1 MNRLNM
7 VLILLCIGCAQ
18 QSILTGGKKDT
29 TAPTI
34 IHNTDSLS
42 NKYNFDK
49 KEFTLKF
56 NENIQ
61 YLKSKSSLLVNPY
74 ISNKE
79 VVVNKNMLFV
89 KWDKD
94 LDTNTTYSF
103 IFNNSIADITEKNK
117 IKNLQY
123 AFSTGSKFDSGSVK
137 GKIIITP
144 SEIPAKNMLIELK
157 NCNNQNIIYYGYTD
171 ENGEFIVN
179 NVKIGTYMLTY
190 FNDNN
195 NDFKLDTLNDVQGF
209 YSNNITVNDSSNLSQ
224 IVAFEPSKKI
234 RLEKSSID
242 SYNKVELEFN
252 QLTESC
258 VVFDTINKN
267 TYISNIKNKNHEF
280 YLEDTLD
287 KFLIIIN
294 SKKPNFCDTIRLTN
308 LEKNNDKTLSFKEK
322 QNKSLINNL
331 FFSISF
337 NQFIN
342 LIDTSKIQLFK
353 DSIGVSYEIEYQSNE
368 LIIKPLSGPGNYKL
382 ILLPESVTG
391 LITQKS
397 DTSNIYFKINP
408 KEELASLELKI
419 SNVNHSNSIIQITR
433 ANEIKNEFSFE
444 GSSLDTIIENCIPG
458 NYKLKLI
465 EDSNEDGCWTTGD
478 IKRKIQPENIFHY
491 EEEIVLKKN
500 WISSNTWVI
509 NNPE

>member
-1 MNRLNM
+1 MNRLNI

-29 TAPTI
+29 TAPAI
-34 IHNTDSLS
+34 IYNIDSLS
-42 NKYNFDK
+42 NKYHFDK
-49 KEFTLKF
+49 REFTLKF

-61 YLKSKSSLLVNPY
+61 YLKSKSSLLVNPHV
-74 ISNKE
+74 SNKE
-79 VVVNKNMLFV
+79 VVVNKNTLFV

-123 AFSTGSKFDSGSVK
+123 AFSTGSKFDIGSVK

-144 SEIPAKNMLIELK
+144 SEIPAKNMLIELR
-157 NCNNQNIIYYGYTD
+157 NYNNQNKIYYGFTD
-171 ENGEFIVN
+171 ENGEFRVN
-179 NVKIGTYMLTY
+179 NIKTGTYMLTY

-195 NDFKLDTLNDVQGF
+195 NDFKLDTLNDIQGF
-209 YSNNITVNDSSNLSQ
+209 YSYNITVNDSFNLSQ

-234 RLEKSSID
+234 SLEKSSID
-242 SYNKVELEFN
+242 SYNKLELEFN

-294 SKKPNFCDTIRLTN
+294 SKKPYFCDTVRLTN
-308 LEKNNDKTLSFKEK
+308 LEKNNNMTLSFQEK

-353 DSIGVSYEIEYQSNE
+353 DSIDVDYKIEYQSNE
-368 LIIKPLSGPGNYKL
+368 LIVKPLSGPGNYKL

-391 LITQKS
+391 LITEKS
-397 DTSNIYFKINP
+397 DTSNIYFKIKT

-419 SNVNHSNSIIQITR
+419 SNVNHSNSIIQISR
-433 ANEIKNEFSFE
+433 GNEIKNEFSFE

-458 NYKLKLI
+458 NYKIKLI
-465 EDSNEDGCWTTGD
+465 EDSNKDGYWTTGD
-478 IKRKIQPENIFHY
+478 LKRKIQPENIFHY
-491 EEEIVLKKN
+491 DQEIILKKN